1 VKMSS
6 KEAISTI
13 TPQLEKAADEAKARV
28 ESVVLARTKPGDR
41 VIVAGIGNT
50 IGVA

>member
-1 VKMSS
+1 MSS

-13 TPQLEKAADEAKARV
+13 TPQLEKSADEAKQRV
-28 ESVVLARTKPGDR
+28 ESIILNRTKPGDK